1 MMIFKI
7 IFTEF
12 RVPILVVAGIFI
24 YILLQ
29 YMHLPTAALT
39 IAVLAILVGS
49 YELFVDT
56 FQSLLKK
63 QFALDYIAIL
73 AILVSLITKE
83 YVVGMVI
90 ALMIAS
96 GRNLEEYGVN
106 SAKRSLTKLIDR
118 IPREVFLWKNGHATD
133 KILIERVTKGQHI
146 FIRKGEVI
154 PLDGLLS
161 SSNAAI
167 DESSLT
173 GEPYPVDK
181 IEGDSIRSGTINVG
195 DHIVLEVTN
204 EAKDSTYRKIIR
216 LVEKAQG
223 EKAPLIRLADKY
235 STIFTLITAIIATVA
250 YVLHPGLESILAV
263 LVVATPCPLIIAT
276 PIALLGGV
284 NAAAKRRIIIKQLA
298 SLETLARVRSIIFD
312 KTGTITLGKPTVT
325 EFTIFPHRHPELD
338 LESRLRHKSEM
349 TKEKLLGAAEA
360 IERHS
365 LHPLAKAI
373 VRFANTQK
381 APVLQATNVTE
392 TIGKGISG
400 TISNTTYLL
409 SKIESKDHDGMAI
422 GMYQGKNLLA
432 TFTFEDEIKQDSKQ
446 IVSELKKKGILL
458 ALLTGDKQAAA
469 DKVAEALGGSIYV
482 KAETTPEEKAAYIT
496 ALQKGTQE
504 NMAGKRNNFS
514 TSKTV
519 AMVGD
524 GINDAPA
531 LALADV
537 GMVFSNEEQT
547 AASEAADIVFLGGT
561 FKAVEESLLIA
572 QRTIGIAMQSI
583 LWGIGLSILA
593 MILAALGLIPPLFGA
608 GIQEAID
615 VAVILN
621 ALRAAR

>member
-1 MMIFKI
+1 MTLTTVFS
-7 IFTEF
+7 EF
-12 RVPILVVAGIFI
+12 RVPLLVIVG
-24 YILLQ
+24 ILL
-29 YMHLPTAALT
+29 YLLLLLSNLPTAGLV
-39 IAVLAILVGS
+39 IGVLSIVIGS
-49 YELFVDT
+49 YELFADT

-73 AILVSLITKE
+73 AIVVSLITRE
-83 YVVGMVI
+83 YLVGMVI

-96 GRNLEEYGVN
+96 GRNLEAYGVR

-118 IPREVFLWKNGHATD
+118 IPREVLLWKDDHAGE
-133 KILIERVTKGQHI
+133 KIHIEKVTKGQQV

-154 PLDGLLS
+154 PLDGLLVS
-161 SSNAAI
+161 QQAEI

-181 IEGDSIRSGTINVG
+181 IEGDSLRSGTINIG
-195 DHIVLEVTN
+195 EPLVLTVTN
-204 EAKDSTYRKIIR
+204 EAKDSTYRKIIS

-235 STIFTLITAIIATVA
+235 STIFTIITAVIAGIA
-250 YVLHPGLESILAV
+250 YLLHPGLESILAV

-284 NAAAKRRIIIKQLA
+284 NAAAKRRIIIKRLA
-298 SLETLARVRSIIFD
+298 SLEVLARVTSIIFD
-312 KTGTITLGKPTVT
+312 KTGTITIGKPTVT
-325 EFTIFPHRHPELD
+325 QFHTLAATP
-338 LESRLRHKSEM
+338 SR
-349 TKEKLLGAAEA
+349 TTLLGIAEA
-360 IERHS
+360 IERQS

-373 VRFANTQK
+373 VAFASSHK
-381 APVLQATNVTE
+381 APLFHATQVKE
-392 TIGKGISG
+392 VIGKGISG
-400 TISNTTYLL
+400 TINGTTYTL
-409 SKIESKDHDGMAI
+409 SKLKSKESI
-422 GMYQGKNLLA
+422 GMEIGIYQQATLLA
-432 TFTFEDEIKQDSKQ
+432 TFTFEDEIKQDSKE
-446 IVSELKKKGILL
+446 IVKELEQKGIGL

-469 DKVAEALGGSIYV
+469 EKVVGLLGGNIMV

-496 ALQKGTQE
+496 LLQSGT
-504 NMAGKRNNFS
+504 S
-514 TSKTV
+514 TAHKVV

-561 FKAVEESLLIA
+561 FKAVEESLFIA
-572 QRTIGIAMQSI
+572 KRTIQIAMQSI
-583 LWGIGLSILA
+583 LWGIGLSIFA
-593 MILAALGLIPPLFGA
+593 MILAALGIIPPLFGA

-621 ALRAAR
+621 ALRATR